1 MVSAPSAGL
10 PGLVWSHREAADM
23 WGLQRGRVGNDR
35 GAGTCGKWCGVIV
48 AGKVSNQVFA
58 ADNFPDPWG
67 FQQIL
72 QKSSNL

>member
-1 MVSAPSAGL
+1 MRLQTCGDY
-10 PGLVWSHREAADM
+10 REVELGM
-23 WGLQRGRVGNDR
+23 IG